1 MVQER
6 CNEESFSPKSFRL
19 EFWKASNSK
28 RHLGLSVILARQML
42 S

>member
-6 CNEESFSPKSFRL
+6 CDEESFSPEGFRL
-19 EFWKASNSK
+19 EFWKASNSN
-28 RHLGLSVILARQML
+28 RHLGLSVILARLML